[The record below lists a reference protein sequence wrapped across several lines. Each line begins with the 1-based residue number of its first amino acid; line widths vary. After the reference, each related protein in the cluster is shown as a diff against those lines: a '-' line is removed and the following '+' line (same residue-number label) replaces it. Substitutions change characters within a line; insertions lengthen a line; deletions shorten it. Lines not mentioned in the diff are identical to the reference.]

1 MQHRLLLHFQII
13 QSWLRFF
20 AIAKTNINNNII
32 ISTVRITLFLTDQNV
47 IHDYILL
54 DQFTIEN
61 NLCISIRSIF
71 YFPKLYDPCDST
83 GRRSSS

>member
-1 MQHRLLLHFQII
+1 LHLQII

-61 NLCISIRSIF
+61 NLCIARVDDLVHRSLNRH
-71 YFPKLYDPCDST
+71 KLYLQTCAL
-83 GRRSSS
+83 